1 MGYRVHVISKRAE
14 YGESEAFNWTNE
26 EFKDLLRECGCT
38 ICEEDPDG
46 YCANWETLVSGY
58 EIAMQILTKIANGED
73 IPETV
78 TNEDTEEE
86 IDLYKEDILEAI
98 EKVGYKDNVAELVKI
113 MQALYDERD
122 KNCDYIMFAAW

>member
-1 MGYRVHVISKRAE
+1 
-14 YGESEAFNWTNE
+14 
-26 EFKDLLRECGCT
+26 
-38 ICEEDPDG
+38 
-46 YCANWETLVSGY
+46 
-58 EIAMQILTKIANGED
+58 MQILTKIANGED